1 MAIQVKERTVTAL
14 PATRFKSAKPFGLSY
29 AELISAVVVTMF
41 CVLTLIYYMTTVSP
55 LRSEVGGLQK
65 QLDDLKKVEAD
76 MIAKSQAKPETQID
90 LGKAALSSL
99 EDFKSSR
106 LKPISV
112 GRIALINDINALAKK
127 HAVQL
132 SSGLDMNMDRG
143 EVQTEEDRRGGK
155 AKKPDKLVAVF
166 PNLRLRFTV
175 AGEYAKLRGFINE
188 LESNKQFITI
198 DSLNLIAIRD
208 NQGGEGRGR
217 RRVATLSGIGLS
229 IEMTAYFYP
238 QNGK

>member
-14 PATRFKSAKPFGLSY
+14 PASRFKSAKPFGLGY
-29 AELISAVVVTMF
+29 AELIAAVVVTMF
-41 CVLTLIYYMTTVSP
+41 CVMTLIYYMTTVSP

-65 QLDDLKKVEAD
+65 QLDDLKKIEAD
-76 MIAKSQAKPETQID
+76 MTAKSQVKPETQID
-90 LGKAALSSL
+90 LGRAALSSL

-106 LKPISV
+106 LKPLSV

-132 SSGLDMNMDRG
+132 SSGIDMNMDRA
-143 EVQTEEDRRGGK
+143 ELQSEDGRGGK
-155 AKKPDKLVAVF
+155 AKTPGKLVGVF
-166 PNLRLRFTV
+166 PNLKLRFTV

-208 NQGGEGRGR
+208 NQGGEGRSR